1 MLSRWD
7 DTNNKRIR
15 KKHLKVIFRV
25 QVCEFGRSMV
35 RILARPNEP
44 DLTPKGTKTVHLVFI
59 IPKFGQGIMISQ
71 LYQVSS
77 LISQISGQ

>member
-7 DTNNKRIR
+7 DINNKRIR

-44 DLTPKGTKTVHLVFI
+44 DLTPKGTKKS
-59 IPKFGQGIMISQ
+59 PFGIYHTQIRPRYHDIA
-71 LYQVSS
+71 V
-77 LISQISGQ
+77 ISGQ